1 MISVTLTIPYI
12 AYIANGI
19 PWSLILLIL
28 RSTAKRKTPTIISK
42 ILFLSKGLELIKVP
56 RVVGNG
62 ATWGKL
68 KPETKIQINE
78 KKSKNFEF
86 CLSYESASGY
96 PPFPTTKN
104 LKKYLY
110 TKIYLYIFSKNVREY
125 IRRENLNNK
134 IAWNYSKIT

>member
-1 MISVTLTIPYI
+1 MGLPGGNS
-12 AYIANGI
+12 N
-19 PWSLILLIL
+19 L
-28 RSTAKRKTPTIISK
+28 RK
-42 ILFLSKGLELIKVP
+42 
-56 RVVGNG
+56 
-62 ATWGKL
+62 
-68 KPETKIQINE
+68 KIQINE

-134 IAWNYSKIT
+134 IA